1 MANLFWNCA
10 LDLLDANT
18 VSLFY
23 AFMPLTT
30 SVLGVLILGESL
42 SLNFLAGGVVIF
54 IGMVLAAGDMKSENK
69 TEGIKK

>member
-1 MANLFWNCA
+1 
-10 LDLLDANT
+10 
-18 VSLFY
+18 
-23 AFMPLTT
+23 MPLTT